1 MSQGYARD
9 RPRAASTGFM
19 LVAVPSVV
27 TAFLLVLAFFYATG
41 SSARIASENRSAY
54 MAVAV
59 PANQALASE
68 VSAYARDQRDDL
80 AAAKADLT
88 REVKTEASFDDQLG
102 GVTFQSLAENN
113 VAAAVI
119 QADGKRAKLFGLQ
132 VKSTSLG
139 ELQSF
144 DSRDQAA
151 NAAVEAQVAS
161 LRSALGLP
169 APSGPPL

>member
-1 MSQGYARD
+1 MSEGYARNA
-9 RPRAASTGFM
+9 PQTTGIGFL

-27 TAFLLVLAFFYATG
+27 AAFLLVLAFIYATG

-54 MAVAV
+54 TAVAD
-59 PANQALASE
+59 PANQALTPE

-80 AAAKADLT
+80 AAAKADLI
-88 REVKTEASFDDQLG
+88 REMKTEASFDNQLSAL
-102 GVTFQSLAENN
+102 TFQSLAENN
-113 VAAAVI
+113 IAAALI
-119 QADGKRAKLFGLQ
+119 QADGKRAKLIGLQ
-132 VKSTSLG
+132 VKSTSLR

-151 NAAVEAQVAS
+151 TAAVEAQVAS

-169 APSGPPL
+169 ASSG